1 MPRTRETSAHSQ
13 RETKTGQGR
22 PHPPPGAPQRE
33 SGLREGPSP
42 LQLGCSREQSGQLP
56 TTQRMRSA
64 GGWVGPRESW
74 GHAEVTV
81 FPSEPQFPIPR
92 DEQPCPGS
100 TPLRRAGAGEEQRP
114 GVGWGGP
121 GSSVKWGPNSTGIKL
136 TPLDIDV
143 IVPPFAPFSPLPLAL
158 GLAPSPGEEI
168 FSLMLFI
175 ACPSSRMP
183 ALLGWVFFS

>member
-64 GGWVGPRESW
+64 GGWAGPWESW

-92 DEQPCPGS
+92 DGQPCPS
-100 TPLRRAGAGEEQRP
+100 LTLLARVGAGEEQRP
-114 GVGWGGP
+114 RVGQGGL
-121 GSSVKWGPNSTGIKL
+121 GSSVQRGSL
-136 TPLDIDV
+136 
-143 IVPPFAPFSPLPLAL
+143 
-158 GLAPSPGEEI
+158 PSPPSFPSHSPGLTGP
-168 FSLMLFI
+168 SLVPDPRPMHHLV
-175 ACPSSRMP
+175 M
-183 ALLGWVFFS
+183 